1 MTSLHQSCR
10 LRLESRGH
18 WYYAETVLWPL
29 LLLSTLGLLVGP
41 ALVALGRGRRTLTAL
56 IDGLTLGVVP
66 VLVLTR
72 LLPHAMDS
80 LHGWAVVLAIVGFVV
95 VSFAHRGGHGL
106 EARIGRAVVVP
117 TLFVHALADG
127 AGLAIAAHS
136 QSAGWI
142 LGAALVLHRLPE
154 GLFVATALA
163 PPSIDRNMRRT
174 LVPVLMLAG
183 GTIIGAL
190 SGRTLLDR
198 VPEALVDGVVA
209 FGLGAMLRLVLH
221 THAPAHERPGRGASG
236 LSFLFGIALVLAL
249 PDPLGVLTRARP
261 HELSL
266 VESVGPLFVETAP
279 AFLAGLIAT
288 GLLHA
293 FLPRRLAGWLR
304 GGGSVSQALRGV
316 AFGLPLPIC
325 SCGVVPV
332 ARKLFV
338 LGIPAAAVVAFAVAT
353 PALGVDTALLSF
365 RLLGVPLT
373 LARIGASAALAF
385 AVALV
390 VSRFVAP
397 PDASSFA
404 SFGPPPVDDVVVERP
419 ASVGARMQTARAG
432 LVDNLDHL
440 GAWYVVGILAAAVF
454 EASIDPSIA
463 TKLPKPFDMLA
474 SVALAMPVYV
484 CAQGGTPLAAMM
496 IHKGFS
502 TAAALSLLLVGP
514 ATSLP
519 ILAVLRNELG
529 KRAAIAFAATS
540 IVVAMAIAWI
550 VDASVSTASIPAIH
564 PLVAHQHHLFE
575 WVSAAILSLLL
586 VWSLVRMGPRGWFAA
601 MAIESHEEHTDEHG
615 CGHDHDAHDHMLS

>member
-1 MTSLHQSCR
+1 M
-10 LRLESRGH
+10 
-18 WYYAETVLWPL
+18 LWPL
-29 LLLSTLGLLVGP
+29 LLLSIGGLLLGP
-41 ALVALGRGRRTLTAL
+41 ALVALGRGSRTLTAL

-72 LLPHAMDS
+72 LLPHTMES
-80 LHGWAVVLAIVGFVV
+80 LHGWAVVLAIVGFVA

-136 QSAGWI
+136 HSTGWL

-154 GLFVATALA
+154 GLFVATSLA
-163 PPSIDRNMRRT
+163 PPSIEKGMRRT
-174 LVPVLMLAG
+174 LVPVLMLAA
-183 GTIIGAL
+183 GTLIGAL
-190 SGRTLLDR
+190 SGNSLLEK
-198 VPEALVDGVVA
+198 VPESLVDGVVA

-221 THAPAHERPGRGASG
+221 THAEPHEKRGRGASG
-236 LSFLFGIALVLAL
+236 VSFLLGIALVLAM
-249 PDPLGVLTRARP
+249 PNAVSVLSRAQPR
-261 HELSL
+261 ELSL

-279 AFLAGLIAT
+279 AFLAGLVAT
-288 GLLHA
+288 GLIYA
-293 FLPRRLAGWLR
+293 FLPRRVAGWLR
-304 GGGSVSQALRGV
+304 GGSASSQALRGV

-338 LGIPAAAVVAFAVAT
+338 LGIPAAAIVAFAVAT
-353 PALGVDTALLSF
+353 PELGLDSAFLSF

-373 LARIGASAALAF
+373 LARIGASAVLAF
-385 AVALV
+385 IVALV

-397 PDASSFA
+397 PDSTSFA
-404 SFGPPPVDDVVVERP
+404 SFGPAPSEEVVPARP
-419 ASVGARMQTARAG
+419 ATVGARLETARSG
-432 LVDNLDHL
+432 LMDNLDHL

-454 EASIDPSIA
+454 EASVDPSVA
-463 TKLPKPFDMLA
+463 SRLPKPLDMLA
-474 SVALAMPVYV
+474 SVAIAIPVYV

-514 ATSLP
+514 ATNLP
-519 ILAVLRNELG
+519 ILAVLRRELG

-540 IVVAMAIAWI
+540 IVVAFVVALI
-550 VDASVSTASIPAIH
+550 VDRFIPIGSIPAIH
-564 PLVAHQHHLFE
+564 PLIAHQHHLLE
-575 WVSAAILSLLL
+575 WVAAAILSLLL
-586 VWSLVRMGPRGWFAA
+586 VSSILRMGPRGWFAA